1 MLQLDTNYFKKNEMC
16 AGSGSGTH
24 PGKLQVA
31 TATHVYYLDIKD
43 IVRIQSISNYSK
55 LFFSGGQTLTV
66 SKVLSHFDELLSGS
80 HFSRIHR
87 THLVNLLYI
96 KQYVH
101 GNEAKIGMSNDE
113 MLPVARRKKKMFQ
126 QKMMLFSR

>member
-1 MLQLDTNYFKKNEMC
+1 MLHLDTDYFRKNEMG
-16 AGSGSGTH
+16 ANPELSTQ
-24 PGKLQVA
+24 PGKLHVA
-31 TATHVYYLDIKD
+31 TATHVYYLDVKD

-55 LFFSGGQTLTV
+55 LFFTGGQTLTV

-101 GNEAKIGMSNDE
+101 GNEAKIGMSTNE
-113 MLPVARRKKKMFQ
+113 MLPVSRRKKKMFQ
-126 QKMMLFSR
+126 QKMMLFSM